1 MHKPRYS
8 RQNVVVPNLS
18 VDDRDFD
25 TANRVSL
32 TIQLRATDLISP
44 RCYTV
49 EITISS
55 IEIESDS
62 QDVQR
67 EDSADVHFL
76 LDNSISARNDLNTI
90 RDGISGFFDAVER
103 TSDRDRVNLATSV
116 SKFGGKKVR
125 LYTMIRKP
133 E

>member
-1 MHKPRYS
+1 M
-8 RQNVVVPNLS
+8 S

-44 RCYTV
+44 RSYTV

-67 EDSADVHFL
+67 EDNADVYFL
-76 LDNSISARNDLNTI
+76 LDNSISARNDLNAI
-90 RDGISGFFDAVER
+90 RDGINVFFDAVEK
-103 TSDRDRVNLATSV
+103 TSNPDRINLAASV
-116 SKFGGKKVR
+116 SEFGGKKVR
-125 LYTMIRKP
+125 L
-133 E
+133 